1 MRPRPRIPGCAA
13 APPYAI
19 RMNLK
24 TIEDAA
30 LALPTCSQARLAKHL
45 ILSLDRTAS
54 RPDDEAEREW
64 QLESERRSDD
74 LKTGRV
80 KGIPVA
86 KVLKK
91 ARAALR

>member
-1 MRPRPRIPGCAA
+1 
-13 APPYAI
+13 
-19 RMNLK
+19 MNLK

-30 LALPTCSQARLAKHL
+30 LALPARSRARLAKRL
-45 ILSLDRTAS
+45 ILSVDRAEAE
-54 RPDDEAEREW
+54 PEDEVEREW

>member
-1 MRPRPRIPGCAA
+1 
-13 APPYAI
+13 
-19 RMNLK
+19 MNLK

-30 LALPTCSQARLAKHL
+30 LALPTRSRARLAKRL
-45 ILSLDRTAS
+45 ILSLDQMDS
-54 RPDDEAEREW
+54 EPEDEVEREW

-80 KGIPVA
+80 KGITFA